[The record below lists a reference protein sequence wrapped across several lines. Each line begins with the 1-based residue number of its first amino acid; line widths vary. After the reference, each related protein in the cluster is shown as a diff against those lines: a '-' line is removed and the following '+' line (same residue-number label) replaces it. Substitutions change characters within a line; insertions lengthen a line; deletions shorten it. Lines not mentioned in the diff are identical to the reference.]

1 MLLTYLPHMLESMQS
16 AEGSVYTIP
25 RALFTFAPSLRPP
38 LSLNSHERII
48 HFRATLI
55 QTLSSF

>member
-25 RALFTFAPSLRPP
+25 RALSTFAPSLRP

>member
-25 RALFTFAPSLRPP
+25 RALSTFGPSLRP
-38 LSLNSHERII
+38 LSLN
-48 HFRATLI
+48 
-55 QTLSSF
+55 